1 MAHIIIQENDKKEE
15 SDANAVLKK
24 KDDSDSEEEE
34 QDNQQKEKGI
44 SNKKK
49 KVRFVI
55 SIQFSILAV
64 IITSTLWIMTEVMFM
79 VFQLHRRMKIA
90 ELKQISTRPDV
101 VEVKMVDNI

>member
-49 KVRFVI
+49 KDKVCYQYPVQYSCCNYHVYLVNHDRSNVHGL
-55 SIQFSILAV
+55 SAS
-64 IITSTLWIMTEVMFM
+64 SSDENCWTEADIY
-79 VFQLHRRMKIA
+79 KA
-90 ELKQISTRPDV
+90 WCSWGKDGW
-101 VEVKMVDNI
+101 